1 VLEDEPAEAAVVE
14 EEAAEIV
21 AAEEAPAPRPK
32 RRKTAGLAKLLMLIA
47 GAALAFVLLLTCAGT
62 WWSFHL
68 ESFDDAPRAFRPGTA
83 VRLRQLD
90 SVIAPCQP
98 EQVVY
103 AHKHQRLFL
112 RTRQEVWVVDA
123 ATGKADGPFRAKSNF
138 IDFSL
143 SPFEDALFVA
153 DEAAHPG
160 DTSENEQWVHRYDLA
175 GKSWQ
180 THTTPTVQETVY
192 ETKRINDQL
201 MKKRAVGTKNTY
213 VVVSP
218 LKAVSGSRL
227 LMMQGG
233 NNWGNLTL
241 NRWGSGDSMRQQAKA
256 DRFDN
261 EGSFAYDPRSGRLFY
276 VSTDPKRPPIGAKRV
291 AGSWLR
297 DATPSVKAEQQGWR
311 GKVDGPNKKVILST
325 NGRRLYVGQLQ
336 FDPDDLNKPLRE
348 FPDLITLASDD
359 LAFGGFE
366 RTYYDAETAQEA
378 GKLPAG
384 SVAVAVSQDGS
395 RLWANDFDARKL
407 HLFAIE
413 GEK

>member
-1 VLEDEPAEAAVVE
+1 ME

-21 AAEEAPAPRPK
+21 VTEETPAPRSKP
-32 RRKTAGLAKLLMLIA
+32 RKTNRFPRRLLLIA
-47 GAALAFVLLLTCAGT
+47 GAGLAFVLVLVCAGT

-68 ESFDDAPRAFRPGTA
+68 ESFSDAPREFRPGTA
-83 VRLRQLD
+83 VRLHELK
-90 SVIAPCQP
+90 SVTAPCQP
-98 EQVVY
+98 EQAAY
-103 AHKHQRLFL
+103 SHKHKLLFL
-112 RTRQEVWVVDA
+112 RTHTEVWVVDG

-153 DEAAHPG
+153 DEDVHPG

-180 THTTPTVQETVY
+180 THTTPTVQETIY
-192 ETKRINDQL
+192 ETKRINDQF
-201 MKKRAVGTKNTY
+201 MSKRAVGKKNLY
-213 VVVSP
+213 VAASP
-218 LKAVSGSRL
+218 VKAISGSRL
-227 LMMQGG
+227 LMLPGG
-233 NNWGNLTL
+233 NSWGNLTL
-241 NRWGSGDSMRQQAKA
+241 NQWGSGGSMRQQAKA
-256 DRFDN
+256 ERFAS

-276 VSTDPKRPPIGAKRV
+276 VSTDPKQPPIGAKRV

-297 DATPSVKAEQQGWR
+297 DATPSVKPEQQAWR
-311 GKVDGPNKKVILST
+311 SKVDGPKKVILST

-348 FPDLITLASDD
+348 FPELITLASDD
-359 LAFGGFE
+359 LAFAGHE
-366 RTYYDAETAQEA
+366 RIYYNAETGREA

-407 HLFAIE
+407 RLFAIE
-413 GEK
+413 GDK